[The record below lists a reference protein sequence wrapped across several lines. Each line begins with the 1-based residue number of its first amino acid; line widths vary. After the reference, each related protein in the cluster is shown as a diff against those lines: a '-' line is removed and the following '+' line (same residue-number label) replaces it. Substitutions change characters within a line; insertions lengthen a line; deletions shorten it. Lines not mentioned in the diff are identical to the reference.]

1 MNNFRLLFQIF
12 LVIVF
17 LAGIYVLV
25 WFDGYAKKEGFETTS
40 NAIDTTSASIATTSS
55 NDYITTMGSIEDSYL
70 TTQGSASYVTT
81 QGSSSYVTTS
91 SVVVTGPDGTA
102 YTVSGTDLVDANTN
116 TYSPDSDGYI
126 TGADG
131 SRFNTDANGNYY
143 SIDNNS
149 VIYDM
154 TGAIIEPDGVLY
166 VLGPDATFYFVDET
180 NGEFMDVNDNIYTPD
195 ENGNIF
201 GVDESIFNKNPQGKY
216 YCIDTNKIVYDY
228 TGTNITPDGISSLI
242 GPDGTFYFVDP
253 ANSDFVDANLNRY
266 LLDTTGTII
275 GADETLFNV
284 NPSAT
289 FFGVDKSNVVY
300 DFTGSQIYPDG
311 INYILG
317 PDSTFYFID
326 ATNNSLVDVNLS
338 VYPSDDLGQNIIG
351 SDGSTFNVMPPDNI
365 YYSFDINN
373 IAYDFTG
380 TQIMP
385 DGISSIIGPDG
396 TFYFII
402 VATDPDGNPNVS
414 FMTTSN
420 AFFYANSDGIIIG
433 LDESTFQKDRSDQ
446 YYSTNQNGYI
456 FGPDGIIRGQMPITA
471 APITTAYA
479 APVDKP
485 LRVANNDLYT
495 FPPRVTM
502 PPGGALPSYE
512 TKKSDAAQVTSTS
525 TTTTLSPQNID
536 KSYSDSTGV
545 NAQNDYTFPPG
556 QITDNSSYSDYDPL
570 SSDDIS
576 KYEYVSKTDISTQP
590 DGLSDNPMDPNWGGV
605 VYTQKMLDEGKYKDN
620 IVTKPLL
627 FQPKGLYLP
636 AVPSVVSQPKD
647 IY

>member
-40 NAIDTTSASIATTSS
+40 NTIDSSSASIATTSS

-70 TTQGSASYVTT
+70 TTQGSASYI
-81 QGSSSYVTTS
+81 TTS
-91 SVVVTGPDGTA
+91 SVIVTGPDGTA
-102 YTVSGTDLVDANTN
+102 YTVSGTNLVDANTN

-126 TGADG
+126 IGADG
-131 SRFNTDANGNYY
+131 STFNTDANGYYY
-143 SIDNNS
+143 SIDSNS
-149 VIYDM
+149 AIYDM
-154 TGAIIEPDGVLY
+154 TGAIIEPDGVSY
-166 VLGPDATFYFVDET
+166 VLGPDTTFYFVDAT
-180 NGEFMDVNDNIYTPD
+180 NGEFMDVKDNIYTPD
-195 ENGNIF
+195 ENGNIY
-201 GVDESIFNKNPQGKY
+201 GVDGSIFNKSPQGKY
-216 YCIDTNKIVYDY
+216 YCIDANNVVYDFAGSQIY
-228 TGTNITPDGISSLI
+228 PDGISSLI

-253 ANSDFVDANLNRY
+253 ANSQLVDANLNRY
-266 LLDTTGTII
+266 LFDPTGNII
-275 GADETLFNV
+275 GADGTLFNV

-311 INYILG
+311 INYIIG
-317 PDSTFYFID
+317 PDQTFYFID
-326 ATNNSLVDVNLS
+326 APNNSFVDVNLS
-338 VYPSDDLGQNIIG
+338 VYPSDNLGNIIG
-351 SDGSTFNVMPPDNI
+351 ADGSTFAIMPPDNI
-365 YYSFDINN
+365 YYSFDTNN
-373 IAYDFTG
+373 ITYDFTG
-380 TQIMP
+380 TQIIP

-414 FMTTSN
+414 FMTASN
-420 AFFYANSDGIIIG
+420 SFFFAKSDGIIIG

-471 APITTAYA
+471 APMTTAYA

-485 LRVANNDLYT
+485 LQIANNDLYT
-495 FPPRVTM
+495 FPPMVTM
-502 PPGGALPSYE
+502 TPGGTLPSYE
-512 TKKSDAAQVTSTS
+512 TKKSVSAQLT

-536 KSYSDSTGV
+536 KCYSDSTGV
-545 NAQNDYTFPPG
+545 NAQNDYTFPPV

-570 SSDDIS
+570 TSGDIS
-576 KYEYVSKTDISTQP
+576 KYEYVSKTDVSTQP